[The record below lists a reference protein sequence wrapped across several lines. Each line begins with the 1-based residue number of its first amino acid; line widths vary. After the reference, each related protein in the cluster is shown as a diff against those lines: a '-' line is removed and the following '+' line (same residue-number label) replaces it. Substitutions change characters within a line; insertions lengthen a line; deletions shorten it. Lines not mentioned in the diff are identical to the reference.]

1 MKNKLKK
8 ALKLGILF
16 LGISVLL
23 WSCEQEEAFQ
33 NLNSES
39 QQPVFSL
46 KSFEDEFDQE
56 KRELL
61 VRWEEYTATEDTKA
75 TYKEYTTTGW
85 EKPHLKTTILKTILK
100 ESNKVR
106 FEILRY
112 RALNDTKINRAVSLK
127 NPVAF
132 SGLIHYQNLEGE
144 IEKIDIYQKGS
155 NMNNPSLLNKV
166 SKTASKSN
174 SFYEGWD
181 IRWTSNKGNMPYY
194 LKHYN
199 VTKQSI
205 YFHYF
210 FTSNYQEAQTQ
221 WDYLYTSSEPFLRLK
236 LEMLPVGTSGDGT
249 FSEET
254 IDSNRELEDFMPW
267 YNLFTNS
274 LDSHPSPKE
283 SISSEKIAKRL
294 INSLGLKKEGEL
306 KKQIRSELKNPSK
319 YKFNDLIA
327 LHYILREYRFFNGNK
342 KNAFKR
348 RVKKVARKI
357 IKGIINDV
365 EYYQESPL
373 AMYYMTEQMQSKPN
387 KLTRVLNIFKNL
399 KQAIVFPDIDYSDTY
414 SSFVLPR
421 LEKQALTTTFFR
433 AIIEESTARIDNE
446 LTGKDKCIYD
456 KLKNLSL
463 FKQTIGGFANGNY
476 NLTFTYSGKCNK
488 GGGEAA
494 CTDPIDLPNGKITI
508 KILSP
513 ASKNLDFAATLLHE
527 GIHASIYRYVDEY
540 KKGLNPNKKENLLFW
555 YNQHKA
561 KNARDRG
568 TTYAQHEH
576 MQDAYVIP
584 LAKTLRKLDN
594 FRYPL
599 EDYYGF
605 GWEGLRRYKYDK
617 YIDSNGK
624 TKTMTAEEYKKLID
638 RKNVISGSSNF
649 APKCK

>member
-8 ALKLGILF
+8 ASKLGILF

-61 VRWEEYTATEDTKA
+61 VSWEEYTATEDTKA

-132 SGLIHYQNLEGE
+132 SGLIHYQNLEGK

-254 IDSNRELEDFMPW
+254 IDSNRELKDVMPW

-433 AIIEESTARIDNE
+433 AIILESTARIDNE
-446 LTGKDKCIYD
+446 LTGKAKCVYGKMVDSKGNINWILENFKD
-456 KLKNLSL
+456 GNKPSEFDLKFVMGTFNNPLTNASTV
-463 FKQTIGGFANGNY
+463 KNGN
-476 NLTFTYSGKCNK
+476 TF
-488 GGGEAA
+488 
-494 CTDPIDLPNGKITI
+494 TI
-508 KILSP
+508 KINKNTLSGRT
-513 ASKNLDFAATLLHE
+513 TLGLVRTIIHE
-527 GIHASIYRYVDEY
+527 GIHARLREFASRKGSNATTFPSIYEYYREY
-540 KKGLNPNKKENLLFW
+540 KNNWDHQQMADYYRSTIAKGLKQFDNGQHSNQF
-555 YNQHKA
+555 YN
-561 KNARDRG
+561 DM
-568 TTYAQHEH
+568 T
-576 MQDAYVIP
+576 
-584 LAKTLRKLDN
+584 
-594 FRYPL
+594 
-599 EDYYGF
+599 
-605 GWEGLRRYKYDK
+605 WEGLANIVDA
-617 YIDSNGK
+617 NGIQNK
-624 TKTMTAEEYKKLID
+624 IYTEAWKKLTLTE
-638 RKNVISGSSNF
+638 KNRIKNTITNEKKNGN
-649 APKCK
+649 KTCK

>member
-39 QQPVFSL
+39 EQPVFSL
-46 KSFEDEFDQE
+46 NSFEDEFNQE

-433 AIIEESTARIDNE
+433 AIILESTARIDNE
-446 LTGKDKCIYD
+446 LTGKAKCVYGKMVDSKGNINWILENFKD
-456 KLKNLSL
+456 GNKPSSSL
-463 FKQTIGGFANGNY
+463 R
-476 NLTFTYSGKCNK
+476 
-488 GGGEAA
+488 
-494 CTDPIDLPNGKITI
+494 I
-508 KILSP
+508 KMY
-513 ASKNLDFAATLLHE
+513 T
-527 GIHASIYRYVDEY
+527 
-540 KKGLNPNKKENLLFW
+540 
-555 YNQHKA
+555 
-561 KNARDRG
+561 
-568 TTYAQHEH
+568 
-576 MQDAYVIP
+576 
-584 LAKTLRKLDN
+584 
-594 FRYPL
+594 
-599 EDYYGF
+599 
-605 GWEGLRRYKYDK
+605 
-617 YIDSNGK
+617 
-624 TKTMTAEEYKKLID
+624 
-638 RKNVISGSSNF
+638 
-649 APKCK
+649 

>member
-1 MKNKLKK
+1 
-8 ALKLGILF
+8 
-16 LGISVLL
+16 
-23 WSCEQEEAFQ
+23 
-33 NLNSES
+33 
-39 QQPVFSL
+39 
-46 KSFEDEFDQE
+46 
-56 KRELL
+56 
-61 VRWEEYTATEDTKA
+61 
-75 TYKEYTTTGW
+75 
-85 EKPHLKTTILKTILK
+85 
-100 ESNKVR
+100 
-106 FEILRY
+106 
-112 RALNDTKINRAVSLK
+112 
-127 NPVAF
+127 
-132 SGLIHYQNLEGE
+132 
-144 IEKIDIYQKGS
+144 
-155 NMNNPSLLNKV
+155 MNNPSLLNKV

-254 IDSNRELEDFMPW
+254 IDSNRELKDIMPW

-414 SSFVLPR
+414 SYFVLPR

-433 AIIEESTARIDNE
+433 AIILESTARIDNE
-446 LTGKDKCIYD
+446 LTGKAKCVYD
-456 KLKNLSL
+456 KLKKLSTGFKNAIQKFDGEFPVSHLNLIMEDLGNTRGETRAPDGAGTSPDYVITIAINNNSNIHGASYRPNLMTAKTIAHEVIHAEMFRKLLSL
-463 FKQTIGGFANGNY
+463 AKQGNLNFS
-476 NLTFTYSGKCNK
+476 NLTRQQQIDFTL
-488 GGGEAA
+488 A
-494 CTDPIDLPNGKITI
+494 I
-508 KILSP
+508 K
-513 ASKNLDFAATLLHE
+513 NDFP
-527 GIHASIYRYVDEY
+527 GIYDYY
-540 KKGLNPNKKENLLFW
+540 KR
-555 YNQHKA
+555 HK
-561 KNARDRG
+561 DW
-568 TTYAQHEH
+568 QHEQMASH
-576 MQDAYVIP
+576 YR
-584 LAKTLRKLDN
+584 KTIADILKDFDNNQRQNQFYLDIA
-594 FRYPL
+594 
-599 EDYYGF
+599 
-605 GWEGLRRYKYDK
+605 WEGLIK
-617 YIDSNGK
+617 SNISSW
-624 TKTMTAEEYKKLID
+624 TDLSQQEQDRIKK
-638 RKNVISGSSNF
+638 VISDYINTN
-649 APKCK
+649 KNENCQK